1 MATLEQKIID
11 ELKLAL
17 EYQEPTGDYAQ
28 WLMGVSLPS
37 VIERKNDQLVI
48 TARVVVKEHTVPVT

>member
-1 MATLEQKIID
+1 MATLEEKIIE

-28 WLMGVSLPS
+28 WLMGVSQPS
-37 VIERKNDQLVI
+37 VIEKKDDQLVI
-48 TARVVVKEHTVPVT
+48 TARVVVKTSNSD

>member
-28 WLMGVSLPS
+28 WLDIRCLSL
-37 VIERKNDQLVI
+37 NLFNL
-48 TARVVVKEHTVPVT
+48 TY

>member
-1 MATLEQKIID
+1 MATLEEKIIE

-28 WLMGVSLPS
+28 WLMGVSLPGDTGTFLLS
-37 VIERKNDQLVI
+37 
-48 TARVVVKEHTVPVT
+48 H

>member
-28 WLMGVSLPS
+28 QNTRGRFYCALF
-37 VIERKNDQLVI
+37 
-48 TARVVVKEHTVPVT
+48 VTQGDGSIVHFAG

>member
-17 EYQEPTGDYAQ
+17 EYQGD
-28 WLMGVSLPS
+28 MGTFLLS
-37 VIERKNDQLVI
+37 
-48 TARVVVKEHTVPVT
+48 H

>member
-1 MATLEQKIID
+1 MIFNYFLEEISMAKLEEKIIE

-28 WLMGVSLPS
+28 G
-37 VIERKNDQLVI
+37 
-48 TARVVVKEHTVPVT
+48 